1 MTEGGVLDGAEV
13 LAIVPLSS
21 GKIAKFPLRPAKN
34 QPCKLKIQTHVASRL
49 MSSQL
54 HVIESEIQVPR
65 FSGYITVEDG
75 QDGIEPNSQ
84 VLTI

>member
-1 MTEGGVLDGAEV
+1 MLDGAEV

-21 GKIAKFPLRPAKN
+21 GKQAKFPLRPSKN

-54 HVIESEIQVPR
+54 HVFESEIQVPR

-75 QDGIEPNSQ
+75 KDGIEPNSQ
-84 VLTI
+84 VSLILN